1 MKIAVLGTGVVGQT
15 IAGKLIQLGH
25 TVKMGSRSAT
35 NEKATSWAEQNG
47 EKASAGTFAE
57 AAAFGEVIF
66 LATKGDVTLD
76 IIQQAN
82 PENFSGKTV
91 IDISNPLDFSRGFP
105 PTLTITN
112 TNSLAEEVQKA
123 IPEAYVVKT
132 LNTLTAHLMVEP
144 TRLLEETHVF
154 LSGNHAA
161 GKDQARSLLQ
171 EFGWQNIID
180 LGDITT
186 ARGTEQ
192 LLPLWVRLYAALGT
206 PNFNF
211 KIVRE
216 SE

>member
-15 IAGKLIQLGH
+15 IAGKLIDLGH

-35 NEKATSWAEQNG
+35 NEKAVSWAAQNEEQ
-47 EKASAGTFAE
+47 ASPGTFAE

-76 IIQQAN
+76 ILQLAG
-82 PENFSGKTV
+82 PENFRGKTV
-91 IDISNPLDFSRGFP
+91 IDISNPLDFSHGFP
-105 PTLTITN
+105 PTLSIAN
-112 TNSLAEEVQKA
+112 TNSLAEEVQRA

-132 LNTLTAHLMVEP
+132 LNTLTAHLMVAP
-144 TRLLEETHVF
+144 DLLPEATHVF
-154 LSGNHAA
+154 MSGNAAA
-161 GKDQARSLLQ
+161 GKDQARALLQ

-192 LLPLWVRLYAALGT
+192 LLPLWVRLYAGLGT

-211 KIVRE
+211 KIVLE
-216 SE
+216 